1 MTKPKKIIALL
12 ALFLFFSSC
21 GYTPIFSKKDVNF
34 SIEKVKSLGNKDVN
48 RKINQALS
56 NYKNKP
62 GKAKQISLII
72 TNSKNITI
80 ASKNSKGEAQTN
92 KISVDVNAKII
103 LAENNIV
110 KKNFSNSSIY
120 DGWVNR
126 KESND
131 VAIQCKQM
139 MLKFI
144 VWILYYNHIDSKIQI
159 LLEEKV

>member
-34 SIEKVKSLGNKDVN
+34 SIEKIEFSGNKDVKEN
-48 RKINQALS
+48 INQALS
-56 NYKNKP
+56 SYKNKP
-62 GKAKQISLII
+62 GKTKQISLVI

-103 LAENNIV
+103 LAKNNIIE
-110 KKNFSNSSIY
+110 KNFSKSSIY
-120 DGWVNR
+120 DVIDR
-126 KESND
+126 KSEQKLIENKLIENLSHE
-131 VAIQCKQM
+131 ITQQIILEI
-139 MLKFI
+139 LK
-144 VWILYYNHIDSKIQI
+144 NTK
-159 LLEEKV
+159 

>member
-34 SIEKVKSLGNKDVN
+34 SIEKIEFSGNKDVKEN
-48 RKINQALS
+48 INQALS
-56 NYKNKP
+56 SYKNKP
-62 GKAKQISLII
+62 GKTKQISLVI

-103 LAENNIV
+103 LAKNNIIE
-110 KKNFSNSSIY
+110 KNFSKSSIY
-120 DGWVNR
+120 DVIDR
-126 KESND
+126 KSEQKLIENKLIENLSNEI
-131 VAIQCKQM
+131 VKQIIFEI
-139 MLKFI
+139 LKNI
-144 VWILYYNHIDSKIQI
+144 K
-159 LLEEKV
+159 

>member
-34 SIEKVKSLGNKDVN
+34 SIEKIEFSGNKDVKEN
-48 RKINQALS
+48 INQALS
-56 NYKNKP
+56 SYKNKP
-62 GKAKQISLII
+62 GKTKQISLVI

-103 LAENNIV
+103 LAENNIIE
-110 KKNFSNSSIY
+110 KNFSKSSIY
-120 DGWVNR
+120 DVIDR
-126 KESND
+126 KSEQKLIENKLIENLSD
-131 VAIQCKQM
+131 EIAQQIILEI
-139 MLKFI
+139 LKN
-144 VWILYYNHIDSKIQI
+144 LK
-159 LLEEKV
+159 

>member
-34 SIEKVKSLGNKDVN
+34 SIEKIEFSGNKDVKEN
-48 RKINQALS
+48 INQAFS
-56 NYKNKP
+56 SYKNKP
-62 GKAKQISLII
+62 GKTKQISLVI

-103 LAENNIV
+103 LAENNIIE
-110 KKNFSNSSIY
+110 KNFSKSSIY
-120 DGWVNR
+120 DVIDR
-126 KESND
+126 KSEQKLIENKLIENLSREI
-131 VAIQCKQM
+131 AQQI
-139 MLKFI
+139 
-144 VWILYYNHIDSKIQI
+144 ILQI
-159 LLEEKV
+159 LKNTK

>member
-34 SIEKVKSLGNKDVN
+34 SIEKIEFSGNKDVKEN
-48 RKINQALS
+48 INQAFS
-56 NYKNKP
+56 SYKNKP
-62 GKAKQISLII
+62 GKTKQISLVI

-103 LAENNIV
+103 LAENNIIE
-110 KKNFSNSSIY
+110 KNFSKSSIY
-120 DGWVNR
+120 DVIDR
-126 KESND
+126 KSEQKLIENKLIENLSGEIAN
-131 VAIQCKQM
+131 K
-139 MLKFI
+139 LFWK
-144 VWILYYNHIDSKIQI
+144 Y
-159 LLEEKV
+159 